1 MDGMAEDE
9 IERLLREVEQQTG
22 GTSPAKPTPAAPP
35 AAKKDDDAGGGL
47 GRVAFAGG
55 SAVVLGVVG
64 WVVGILTPFTTATS
78 LGFGAALGAF
88 VTGLVA
94 GPPRW
99 LSR

>member
-1 MDGMAEDE
+1 MAEDE
-9 IERLLREVEQQTG
+9 IERLLREVQQTSG
-22 GTSPAKPTPAAPP
+22 GTPPAKQPSGAPP
-35 AAKKDDDAGGGL
+35 AKAESADGGGL

-55 SAVVLGVVG
+55 SAVALGVAG
-64 WVVGILTPFTTATS
+64 WVVGVFTPFVGAPGMG
-78 LGFGAALGAF
+78 LGAALGAF